1 MIVNEELQ
9 KKENL
14 RTQRKELVVKSNEL
28 LRNTRYTLS
37 TTEQKLLVYIVS
49 TIKQEDK
56 EFKEVEIN
64 IVEYCRLAGI
74 ETNSGN
80 IYQYIKDQIQIL
92 ANKSWWIP
100 VNNNKEILFRWID
113 KATIEK
119 GSGIVKIKL
128 HDNLKPYLL
137 DLRSNFTK
145 YELINVLTLRGKYA
159 IRLYELFKSYLW
171 QGHWEIAVE
180 DLKSLLNVA
189 DKYKQF
195 KEFKRSLLTP
205 AIEEINKYTDLEIQ
219 FEAVKQG
226 KAIKDIY
233 FSIGEKQGY
242 QLGMEMMF
250 NRKERVK

>member
-1 MIVNEELQ
+1 MIINEELHRNEEIR
-9 KKENL
+9 K
-14 RTQRKELVVKSNEL
+14 QRQELVVKSNEL

-49 TIKQEDK
+49 MIKQDDK

-80 IYQYIKDQIQIL
+80 IYQYIKDQIQVL

-113 KATIEK
+113 KASIEK
-119 GSGIVKIKL
+119 GSGTIKIKL

-171 QGHWEIAVE
+171 QGKWEISVE

-195 KEFKRSLLTP
+195 KEFKRSLLIP
-205 AIEEINKYTDLEIQ
+205 AIDEINKYTDLDIT
-219 FEAVKQG
+219 FD
-226 KAIKDIY
+226 AIKKGKTVRDIY
-233 FSIGEKQGY
+233 FSINEKQGW
-242 QLGMEMMF
+242 QIGMDLMF
-250 NRKERVK
+250 NRKERLE

>member
-9 KKENL
+9 KQEKLRKE
-14 RTQRKELVVKSNEL
+14 RFELVVKSNEL
-28 LRNTRYTLS
+28 LRNTRYTLN
-37 TTEQKLLVYIVS
+37 TTEQKLLVYIIS
-49 TIKQEDK
+49 MIKPDDK

-80 IYQYIKDQIQIL
+80 IYQYIKDQIQVL

-113 KATIEK
+113 KASIEK
-119 GSGIVKIKL
+119 GSGIIRIKL

-137 DLRSNFTK
+137 DIRSNFTK
-145 YELINVLTLRGKYA
+145 YELINVLTLKGKYA

-171 QGHWEIAVE
+171 QGHWEISVD

-195 KEFKRSLLTP
+195 KEFKRSLLIP
-205 AIEEINKYTDLEIQ
+205 AIEEINKYTDLEVGFRVI
-219 FEAVKQG
+219 KQG
-226 KAIKDIY
+226 KAIKDIF
-233 FSIGEKQGY
+233 FSIEEKQGW
-242 QLGMEMMF
+242 QIAMELMN
-250 NRKERVK
+250 NRKERFE